1 MYLSGVEKNFYDV
14 YMVSAFLVRDILGYM
29 VQIYLVVND
38 HHQRIGNPFDEVLV
52 FYFYSVERM
61 GNFHYNPVEDV
72 D

>member
-52 FYFYSVERM
+52 FYFYSLERM